1 MHEHWKRCVG
11 ARWQS
16 PHAVCANNRL
26 MVWFKAVYSAALP
39 AQPWSNSTVSRPD
52 KNPPEEAEGV
62 SNRER
67 PRCLVAVCDH
77 GTTSSAC
84 ILCIAEQRTYRSS
97 LCTRVGEL
105 PQVRGKACKT
115 VPNQRRDHEGYAQQV
130 REPVKSV
137 VLMFFETLPN
147 LCIQCIK
154 WQTCTRPCLGV
165 KSGKQLGPLYISWC
179 YHFIKRLF
187 ITRC

>member
-1 MHEHWKRCVG
+1 MWAQDGSHRMQCAPTIGLWFDSRLSTLQHSQPNHGQTV
-11 ARWQS
+11 QS
-16 PHAVCANNRL
+16 QGQIRI
-26 MVWFKAVYSAALP
+26 
-39 AQPWSNSTVSRPD
+39 R
-52 KNPPEEAEGV
+52 PEEAEGV

-115 VPNQRRDHEGYAQQV
+115 VPNQRRDHEGYAQQE

>member
-1 MHEHWKRCVG
+1 MWAQDGSHRMQCAPTIGLWFDSRLSTLQHSQPNHGQTV
-11 ARWQS
+11 QS
-16 PHAVCANNRL
+16 QGQIRI
-26 MVWFKAVYSAALP
+26 
-39 AQPWSNSTVSRPD
+39 R
-52 KNPPEEAEGV
+52 PEEAEGV

-115 VPNQRRDHEGYAQQV
+115 VPNQRRDHEGYAQQE

-154 WQTCTRPCLGV
+154 WQTCTRPYLGV

>member
-1 MHEHWKRCVG
+1 MWAQDGSHRMQCAPTIGLWFDSRLSTPQHSQPNHGQTV
-11 ARWQS
+11 QS
-16 PHAVCANNRL
+16 QGQIRI
-26 MVWFKAVYSAALP
+26 
-39 AQPWSNSTVSRPD
+39 R
-52 KNPPEEAEGV
+52 PEEAEGV

-97 LCTRVGEL
+97 LCTKVGEL

-115 VPNQRRDHEGYAQQV
+115 VPNQRRDHEGYAQQE